1 MQISLASKISLGI
14 LGVLLLAVLSSVVA
28 IFSAYRFESLQ
39 KTVVQD
45 NLSSVRAAEELE
57 VALLE
62 QRGYVSSYILDGG
75 NSQWLK
81 ELDLR
86 RRAFDVWL
94 GKARASARSDKER
107 EILDRLE
114 VVEKKYAE
122 KRDSV
127 VTLYNAGEEEQAKR
141 VLLHEVVNLYER
153 SYAVCEE
160 FIEVNTELVE
170 ANSTD
175 VRRQVEW
182 VRLVVTVS
190 FVTTLLLG
198 LALLW
203 VFFRGVIFPLRA
215 LAADARVAAGEN
227 MPGGPSTRRDELREL
242 GHQVQLLMSNVAETR
257 SDLKQSQTQLAHAEK
272 LAAVGKLAAS
282 VAHEIRNPLT
292 AVKMWL
298 FSLRRDLDSR
308 DDLRK
313 KVEVV
318 SEEIGRLEKI
328 VSSFL
333 EFSRPPQLKLERL
346 NVDEMLDKILEL
358 QKYRFEQQEIKV
370 LRENSGHLPEV
381 TADAEQLRQVF
392 VNLINNAVEAM
403 TPGGRLRVATGT
415 TRRGGRE
422 MLVATLADTG
432 SGMPQDVQE
441 RVFEPFFTTKPEGT
455 GLGMCVAAS
464 IMARH
469 GGALKLESSDQ
480 RGTTWTVWIPLAKEA

>member
-1 MQISLASKISLGI
+1 MHFSLASKISLAI

-28 IFSAYRFESLQ
+28 IFSAYRFEGLQ
-39 KTVVQD
+39 KTVVED
-45 NLSSVRAAEELE
+45 NLASVRAAEELE

-75 NSQWLK
+75 NTRWLE
-81 ELDLR
+81 ELDR
-86 RRAFDVWL
+86 RRESFDRWIGL
-94 GKARASARSDKER
+94 ARSTARSDKER
-107 EILDRLE
+107 QILDRLE
-114 VVEKKYAE
+114 VVEKTYAE
-122 KRDSV
+122 MRDSV
-127 VTLYNAGEEEQAKR
+127 VKLYDAGDEQQAKE
-141 VLLHEVVNLYER
+141 VLLHEVVNLYEQT
-153 SYAVCEE
+153 YAVCEE
-160 FIEVNTELVE
+160 FIEANTELVE
-170 ANSTD
+170 ANSAD
-175 VRRQVEW
+175 VRRQVVW

-190 FVTTLLLG
+190 FVATLLLG

-203 VFFRGVIFPLRA
+203 LFFRGVIFPLRA
-215 LAADARVAAGEN
+215 MAADARVAAGAN
-227 MPGGPSTRRDELREL
+227 LPGESNARRDELLEL
-242 GHQVQLLMSNVAETR
+242 GHQVQLLMSNVEETR
-257 SDLKQSQTQLAHAEK
+257 SDLKQSRTQLAHAEK

-292 AVKMWL
+292 AMKMWL

-313 KVEVV
+313 KLEVV

-346 NVDEMLDKILEL
+346 DIDDMLDKILEL
-358 QKYRFEQQEIKV
+358 QKYRFEEQEIQV
-370 LRENSGHLPEV
+370 LRQNAEHLPEV
-381 TADAEQLRQVF
+381 LGDAEQLRQVF

-403 TPGGRLRVATGT
+403 TPGGELRVATAT
-415 TRRGGRE
+415 MSRGGRE

-441 RVFEPFFTTKPEGT
+441 RIFEPFFTTKPEGT
-455 GLGMCVAAS
+455 GLGMCIAAS

-469 GGALKLESSDQ
+469 GGALNLESSDI
-480 RGTTWTVWIPLAKEA
+480 RGTTWTVWIPLANEA